1 MKKCMS
7 FLLALVLV
15 LALAVPALAADQSF
29 TGNGSGQVGI
39 TADYTPGSDN
49 TGSVGKVYALTLS
62 WQQTGDLAYNGG
74 KTTYSWNYGKLEY
87 NSTTT
92 DKGWTGSAAVVI
104 TATNRSN
111 AAMEVTCDQ
120 PTPISGLTI
129 GGSYEGGKT
138 LLTLASA
145 ATGGFT
151 AAGKEQTDSTTYNIP
166 VGAVSGDTYTGGNI
180 GTITVTVVGK

>member
-29 TGNGSGQVGI
+29 SGNGSGQVGI

-62 WQQTGDLAYNGG
+62 WQQSGTLAYNGG

-87 NSTTT
+87 DSTTA
-92 DKGWTGSAAVVI
+92 DKGWSGSAAVTI
-104 TATNRSN
+104 TAKNRSN
-111 AAMEVTCDQ
+111 AAMEVTCAD
-120 PTPISGLTI
+120 PEPISGLTI
-129 GGSYEGGKT
+129 NGSYESSKT
-138 LLTLASA
+138 VLNLGTA

-151 AAGKEQTDSTTYNIP
+151 AAGSEQSDSTTYTIP
-166 VGAVSGDTYTGGNI
+166 VGGVSGDTYTGGNI